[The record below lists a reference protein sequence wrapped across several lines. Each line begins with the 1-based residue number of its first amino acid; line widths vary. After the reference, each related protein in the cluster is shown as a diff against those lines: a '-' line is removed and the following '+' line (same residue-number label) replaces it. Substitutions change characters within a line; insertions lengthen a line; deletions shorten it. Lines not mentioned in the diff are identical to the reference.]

1 MELSNE
7 SALKFHLAAE
17 NQYIDLKPFE
27 MYQSKNAEPIQLI
40 NVCSQVTSL
49 AWCPQ
54 KFDACSRDENEYLAI
69 VSLPLKQFSCLFE
82 SSNSKN
88 SNIDVSKN
96 KVKDLNDHPNL
107 IYIYKSDLSGNEQ
120 KLFGILN
127 RSIGTVSSLR
137 WRPDSGASSSSN
149 PPPQANFIG
158 YLLATSSDG
167 NAYIYLI
174 VDLTKSSLFEEHC
187 SMNGLTKTINKLNV
201 FEPKR
206 QIVLHSRYSYGQC
219 TSKK

>member
-49 AWCPQ
+49 AWCPK

-82 SSNSKN
+82 SSN

-187 SMNGLTKTINKLNV
+187 SMNSLTKTINKLNV

-206 QIVLHSRYSYGQC
+206 QIVLHSRFSYGQC